1 MEKTKIFDLHSDILY
16 DVYQASL
23 KGDLERFE
31 NYHLPQLKNN
41 ISGGIW
47 ALYSPSDFNLLEAL
61 KVSKSLVNL
70 EDFAVILGIEGLRNL
85 KKVEDLEIIYDLGYR
100 HLMLTWNEANN
111 YATGVKGPQER
122 GLTEV
127 GYQVLDFMIDK
138 EMIIDLSHL
147 NEKSFYDVIGYTN
160 KNIIAS
166 HSNIKELCDHPRNLT
181 KEQLKHLKKV
191 NGLLGLTLV
200 GGFIS
205 SNKKER
211 TLDNFLKHLE
221 YAINIMGIDNVCFGF
236 DFMDYFNPKQT
247 ANLEEVKSALEVNN
261 LINILVKAGYSKNE
275 IEKLTF
281 YNVFKRYH
289 NLIYK
294 KERNHE

>member
-1 MEKTKIFDLHSDILY
+1 
-16 DVYQASL
+16 
-23 KGDLERFE
+23 
-31 NYHLPQLKNN
+31 
-41 ISGGIW
+41 
-47 ALYSPSDFNLLEAL
+47 
-61 KVSKSLVNL
+61 
-70 EDFAVILGIEGLRNL
+70 
-85 KKVEDLEIIYDLGYR
+85 
-100 HLMLTWNEANN
+100 
-111 YATGVKGPQER
+111 
-122 GLTEV
+122 
-127 GYQVLDFMIDK
+127 MIDK

-166 HSNIKELCDHPRNLT
+166 HSNIKFMDHPQ
-181 KEQLKHLKKV
+181 EQLRATQAFKKV
-191 NGLLGLTLV
+191 NGLLGLACGVLFSTK
-200 GGFIS
+200 GKNAI
-205 SNKKER
+205 
-211 TLDNFLKHLE
+211 TLKHLE

-294 KERNHE
+294 KERNYE

>member
-1 MEKTKIFDLHSDILY
+1 MEKIKIFDLHSDILY

-31 NYHLPQLKNN
+31 NYHLPKLKNN

-47 ALYSPSDFNLLEAL
+47 TLYSPSDFNLLEAL

-100 HLMLTWNEANN
+100 HLMLTWNEANK

-122 GLTEV
+122 GLTEA

-138 EMIIDLSHL
+138 EMIIGLSHL

-236 DFMDYFNPKQT
+236 DFMDYFKIGR
-247 ANLEEVKSALEVNN
+247 AHV
-261 LINILVKAGYSKNE
+261 
-275 IEKLTF
+275 
-281 YNVFKRYH
+281 
-289 NLIYK
+289 
-294 KERNHE
+294 